1 MDERAGAAQGE
12 RIVKTVVLKAP
23 IERVWRAITDH
34 EEFGTWFE
42 RRSTSRSRWAAR
54 RPAHHRAGWVLPV
67 ALDGRGDGRRAVRIP
82 LAHPADRTPRA
93 TGSPRR
99 W

>member
-34 EEFGTWFE
+34 
-42 RRSTSRSRWAAR
+42 
-54 RPAHHRAGWVLPV
+54 
-67 ALDGRGDGRRAVRIP
+67 
-82 LAHPADRTPRA
+82 
-93 TGSPRR
+93 
-99 W
+99 